1 MIHAR
6 EARDIMENALKG
18 MYKEVVGDIGR
29 CIIERSEE
37 GYSHMPCRVAPDL
50 FEQYG
55 DELTTLLKES
65 GYHVSKPS
73 KSSELTYFMISWKEE
88 NPFYEDW
95 LEQPKWWQF
104 WK

>member
-6 EARDIMENALKG
+6 EARDIMDNALKG

-37 GYSHMPCRVAPDL
+37 GYSYMPCRVAPDL

>member
-6 EARDIMENALKG
+6 EAREIMNNAFRDVYEG
-18 MYKEVVGDIGR
+18 VVSSIHQGIVK
-29 CIIERSEE
+29 RSEE

-50 FEQYG
+50 FEQYE
-55 DELTTLLKES
+55 DELMNLLKES

-88 NPFYEDW
+88 NPFLEHQS
-95 LEQPKWWQF
+95 EQPKWWQF

>member
-6 EARDIMENALKG
+6 EAREIMYNALKG

-37 GYSHMPCRVAPDL
+37 GYSYMQYRVAPDF
-50 FEQYG
+50 FELYG
-55 DELTTLLKES
+55 DELIALLKES
-65 GYHVSKPS
+65 GYHVSKA
-73 KSSELTYFMISWKEE
+73 SEVRDFTYFMISWKDES
-88 NPFYEDW
+88 PFYEDPP
-95 LEQPKWWQF
+95 EQPKWWQF